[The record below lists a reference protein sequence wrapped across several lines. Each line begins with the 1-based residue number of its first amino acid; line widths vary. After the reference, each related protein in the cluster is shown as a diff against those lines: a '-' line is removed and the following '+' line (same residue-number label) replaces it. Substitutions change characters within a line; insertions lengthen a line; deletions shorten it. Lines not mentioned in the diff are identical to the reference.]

1 MLRPSCSVAFLIILC
16 IPSQSDTF
24 SAKYSIQ
31 WVMDL
36 ECRKMGDLLEERQQE
51 MAEILTKEN
60 GKPLA
65 EAKVC
70 F

>member
-1 MLRPSCSVAFLIILC
+1 LESILRLLKSLKFGL
-16 IPSQSDTF
+16 
-24 SAKYSIQ
+24 
-31 WVMDL
+31 
-36 ECRKMGDLLEERQQE
+36 RKMGDLLEERQQE

>member
-1 MLRPSCSVAFLIILC
+1 MA
-16 IPSQSDTF
+16 
-24 SAKYSIQ
+24 
-31 WVMDL
+31 MDL

-70 F
+70 LELFFL

>member
-1 MLRPSCSVAFLIILC
+1 
-16 IPSQSDTF
+16 
-24 SAKYSIQ
+24 
-31 WVMDL
+31 
-36 ECRKMGDLLEERQQE
+36 MGDLLEERQQE

-70 F
+70 FQMFSNFTKRVSTVAVLPTPYRTFRSV